1 MRGRETCATAY
12 SRGVTDTDDQT
23 PLVLLHGLG
32 QAPMAWEDVIVPLY
46 PTRRLLTPWVPG
58 LKPTEK
64 QLVPVADAAAKL
76 DTDLMLEGMQAVDLC
91 GLSYGA
97 VIATRMAADF
107 PERVRR
113 LVLIAGMV
121 RPPRALMKVQLQML
135 KMMPASRLADS
146 SVSKERLL
154 RTLDIV
160 REVNLTDALP
170 KITAPTLVLV
180 GEKDKANKPAAQ
192 MLAAGIS
199 GAQLREVPGAGHQ
212 VNVEQPKALVEILR
226 GFLDQA

>member
-1 MRGRETCATAY
+1 MNTP
-12 SRGVTDTDDQT
+12 TDPT

-32 QAPMAWEDVIVPLY
+32 QAPMAWEDVVVPLY
-46 PTRRLLTPWVPG
+46 GSRRLVTPWVPG

-64 QLVPVADAAAKL
+64 QAVPVAEAAATL

-97 VIATRMAADF
+97 VVATRLAADF

-121 RPPRALMKVQLQML
+121 RPPRALMKLQLQML

-160 REVNLTDALP
+160 REVDLTDALP
-170 KITAPTLVLV
+170 RVTAPTLVLV
-180 GEKDKANKPAAQ
+180 GEKDKVNKPAAQ
-192 MLAAGIS
+192 ALASGIS
-199 GAQLREVPGAGHQ
+199 GAQLREVPGAGQQ
-212 VNVEQPKALVEILR
+212 VNVDQPRVLVEILR
-226 GFLDQA
+226 EFLGDGPGTAEA

>member
-1 MRGRETCATAY
+1 MT
-12 SRGVTDTDDQT
+12 DQT

-64 QLVPVADAAAKL
+64 QSVPVADAAAKL
-76 DTDLMLEGMQAVDLC
+76 DTDLMLEGMQEVDLC

-97 VIATRMAADF
+97 VVATRLAADF

-113 LVLIAGMV
+113 LVLIAGLV
-121 RPPRALMKVQLQML
+121 RPPRALMKLQLGML
-135 KMMPASRLADS
+135 RMMPASRLADS

-154 RTLDIV
+154 HTLDIV
-160 REVNLTDALP
+160 RDIDLTDALP
-170 KITAPTLVLV
+170 RITAPTLVLV
-180 GEKDKANKPAAQ
+180 GSKDKPNQPAARA
-192 MLAAGIS
+192 LAEGIP
-199 GAQLREVPGAGHQ
+199 GAELREVPGAGHQ
-212 VNVEQPKALVEILR
+212 VNVEKPRELVEILTD
-226 GFLDQA
+226 FLG

>member
-1 MRGRETCATAY
+1 M
-12 SRGVTDTDDQT
+12 
-23 PLVLLHGLG
+23 
-32 QAPMAWEDVIVPLY
+32 
-46 PTRRLLTPWVPG
+46 
-58 LKPTEK
+58 
-64 QLVPVADAAAKL
+64 
-76 DTDLMLEGMQAVDLC
+76 
-91 GLSYGA
+91 
-97 VIATRMAADF
+97 IATRLAADF

-160 REVNLTDALP
+160 REVDLTDALP

-180 GEKDKANKPAAQ
+180 GEKDKSNKPAAQ

-212 VNVEQPKALVEILR
+212 VNVDQPKVLVEILK
-226 GFLDQA
+226 GFLDETG